1 MHVAKPF
8 ALLLVN
14 LAVASSSALSDA
26 TGCGDAQA
34 CIGTETCIT
43 VTRTAPTKTTIT
55 TCAPTP
61 TCLRI
66 YQGCTSGGGTEFC
79 CSGYCAATK
88 CRPTDPKWPNCQEDM
103 GYCECDSECCYN
115 NKCVDNFCRKP

>member
-14 LAVASSSALSDA
+14 LAVANA

-115 NKCVDNFCRKP
+115 NKCVDNFCRKR